1 MATRPLLPV
10 LRVRTGARLG
20 LGRGCVAVAL
30 VSVAL
35 VSGWRGT
42 LAVPILRC
50 GRTVLT
56 GRPSLREVVLRGP
69 LAVIRCL
76 GRRPLMLLRRSL
88 RVGRALAG

>member
-1 MATRPLLPV
+1 MATRPLCPLV
-10 LRVRTGARLG
+10 RFRTGARLG
-20 LGRGCVAVAL
+20 TGRGCVAVAL
-30 VSVAL
+30 VS
-35 VSGWRGT
+35 GRRGIY
-42 LAVPILRC
+42 AVWVRRR

-88 RVGRALAG
+88 PVGRALAG